1 MRRLGFGSLRGEGR
15 RSETGTQCACGSNP
29 DDQEEPLSRG
39 KKKIQRNITA
49 RSSRVRKRTAAA
61 VEKKE
66 KKKNVLQGQD
76 SDVVPPGEDRRLAA
90 QGETSDA
97 AGEGSTRCQGGTL
110 MRRGIGYAIKTGI
123 ATLPTQSMQA
133 VQRGKAIGVALRCLG
148 RFRGAAAEPQFTG
161 ELQESRAG
169 TGIER
174 RW

>member
-1 MRRLGFGSLRGEGR
+1 MRMRVQSR
-15 RSETGTQCACGSNP
+15 RSGRA
-29 DDQEEPLSRG
+29 PLKG
-39 KKKIQRNITA
+39 EKKIQRNITA